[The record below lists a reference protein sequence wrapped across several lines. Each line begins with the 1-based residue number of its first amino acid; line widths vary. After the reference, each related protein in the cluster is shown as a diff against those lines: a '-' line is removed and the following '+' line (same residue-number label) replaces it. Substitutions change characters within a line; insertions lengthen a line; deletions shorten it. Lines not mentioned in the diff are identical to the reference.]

1 MSYHSSR
8 WWAYCLIF
16 AFACQLLLLVLP
28 GAALEFQGRHLAH
41 APEGERSDRHVENE
55 TCTFRGDP
63 YTVDEFTK
71 KAAVECYMYTNGLR
85 EEYQKK
91 VCYKARY
98 PKICLNCTDTVNPNE
113 ADCHL
118 PNINDENSPLF
129 QAFRTKAI
137 GRLWA
142 NCVREAIACCQY
154 MRYAPRRTDGA
165 YCNRTWDGLTCYED
179 TDANRNVSK
188 VCPRVLYIYSKPHC
202 EYYSTRWCHENGSWY
217 RLMNQQRTFYTSC
230 APKPWVSGE
239 YVGVYHYSI
248 GLFTLSVLSLIP
260 ALVIF
265 NWYKSLQVPRIT
277 IHKHLCFAVMM
288 CGVMYII
295 DHSIFTLD
303 DVKPTKY
310 TQNLT
315 HSNTW
320 WCKLLSMLNRYF
332 MVSQYTWMLCEGCY
346 LHRLVA
352 LAFSKQMN
360 LKLCYAFGWGLPA
373 VLVTIYSSLRATQSD
388 DRCWRNIVVYD
399 YTFTGPILACL
410 AVNIFF
416 MIHVIY
422 ILVTKLRQRNV
433 NDTENFRKI
442 LRAVVILIPVFG
454 VHFVLT
460 TFVSPSSCSAYLKKL
475 YAEWGIVGLQG
486 FFVSLIFCYLNS
498 EIQSL
503 LKRSYNRYKNDRSL
517 SRRHRPS
524 VPQTT
529 TTTTT
534 THTTPM

>member
-1 MSYHSSR
+1 MKR
-8 WWAYCLIF
+8 IA
-16 AFACQLLLLVLP
+16 
-28 GAALEFQGRHLAH
+28 
-41 APEGERSDRHVENE
+41 
-55 TCTFRGDP
+55 T
-63 YTVDEFTK
+63 
-71 KAAVECYMYTNGLR
+71 
-85 EEYQKK
+85 
-91 VCYKARY
+91 Y
-98 PKICLNCTDTVNPNE
+98 PD
-113 ADCHL
+113 
-118 PNINDENSPLF
+118 INNENSPLF
-129 QAFRTKAI
+129 LAFRTKAI

-142 NCVREAIACCQY
+142 NCVREAIACCRY
-154 MRYAPRRTDGA
+154 MLDTPQRTEGV

-179 TDANRNVSK
+179 TEVNRNVSK

-217 RLMNQQRTFYTSC
+217 RLMNVERTFYTSC
-230 APKPWVSGE
+230 APKPWE

-260 ALVIF
+260 ALFIF
-265 NWYKSLQVPRIT
+265 NWYKSIQVPRIM

-295 DHSIFTLD
+295 DHSVFTLD

-310 TQNLT
+310 TKNLT

-320 WCKLLSMLNRYF
+320 WCKLLSVLNRYF
-332 MVSQYTWMLCEGCY
+332 MVSQYTWMLCEGYY

-352 LAFSKQMN
+352 QAFSKQMN
-360 LKLCYAFGWGLPA
+360 LKIL
-373 VLVTIYSSLRATQSD
+373 LRI
-388 DRCWRNIVVYD
+388 RLGCWRNVMVYD
-399 YTFTGPILACL
+399 YAFTGPILTCL

-433 NDTENFRKI
+433 SDTENFRKI

-460 TFVSPSSCSAYLKKL
+460 TFVSPASCTAYLKKL
-475 YAEWGIVGLQG
+475 YAEWSIVGLQG
-486 FFVSLIFCYLNS
+486 FFVSLIFCYLNGEVS
-498 EIQSL
+498 AHEIIGTRCLNTRYTLRLHPTQIQSL
-503 LKRSYNRYKNDRSL
+503 VKRSYSRYKNDRSI

-529 TTTTT
+529 TTSTTT
-534 THTTPM
+534 TATTPM

>member
-16 AFACQLLLLVLP
+16 AFACQLFL
-28 GAALEFQGRHLAH
+28 ARTSTALEFQGRHLAH
-41 APEGERSDRHVENE
+41 APVGERSEKHEHNG

-63 YTVDEFTK
+63 YAVDKFIE

-85 EEYQKK
+85 EEYQKR
-91 VCYKARY
+91 VCYKVGF
-98 PKICLNCTDTVNPNE
+98 PKICLNCTTDTRPPNE
-113 ADCHL
+113 EDCHL
-118 PNINDENSPLF
+118 PDINDENSPLF
-129 QAFRTKAI
+129 LAFRTKAI

-142 NCVREAIACCQY
+142 NCVREAIACCHY
-154 MRYAPRRTDGA
+154 MLDTPRRTDGVF
-165 YCNRTWDGLTCYED
+165 CNRTWDGLTCYED
-179 TDANRNVSK
+179 TDVNRNVSK

-217 RLMNQQRTFYTSC
+217 RLMNVQRTFYTSC
-230 APKPWVSGE
+230 APKPWE

-260 ALVIF
+260 ALFIF
-265 NWYKSLQVPRIT
+265 NWYKSLQVPRIM
-277 IHKHLCFAVMM
+277 IHKHLCLAVMM

-295 DHSIFTLD
+295 DHSVFTLD

-310 TQNLT
+310 TKNLT

-320 WCKLLSMLNRYF
+320 WCKLLSVLNRYF
-332 MVSQYTWMLCEGCY
+332 MVSQYTWMLCEGYY

-352 LAFSKQMN
+352 QAFSKQMN
-360 LKLCYAFGWGLPA
+360 LKFCYTFGWGLPA
-373 VLVTIYSSLRATQSD
+373 VLVIIYSILRATQSD

-399 YTFTGPILACL
+399 YAFTGPILTCL

-433 NDTENFRKI
+433 NDSENFRKI

-460 TFVSPSSCSAYLKKL
+460 TFVSPASCSAYLKKL

-486 FFVSLIFCYLNS
+486 FFVSLIFCYLNG

-503 LKRSYNRYKNDRSL
+503 VKRSYSRYKNDRSI

-534 THTTPM
+534 TTTATTPM

>member
-16 AFACQLLLLVLP
+16 SFACQLLLALP
-28 GAALEFQGRHLAH
+28 GATLEFQARHLAY
-41 APEGERSDRHVENE
+41 APEGERSEKHEHNG

-63 YTVDEFTK
+63 YAWNKFIE

-91 VCYKARY
+91 VCYKVRF
-98 PKICLNCTDTVNPNE
+98 PKICLNCTSDTRPPNE
-113 ADCHL
+113 EDCHL
-118 PNINDENSPLF
+118 PDINNESSPLF
-129 QAFRTKAI
+129 LAFRTKAI

-142 NCVREAIACCQY
+142 NCVREAMACCQY
-154 MRYAPRRTDGA
+154 MLKTPQRTEGV

-179 TDANRNVSK
+179 TDVNRNVSK

-217 RLMNQQRTFYTSC
+217 RLMNVERTFYTSC

-260 ALVIF
+260 ALFIF
-265 NWYKSLQVPRIT
+265 NWYKAIQVPRIM

-295 DHSIFTLD
+295 DHSVFTLD

-310 TQNLT
+310 TKNLT
-315 HSNTW
+315 HSNAW
-320 WCKLLSMLNRYF
+320 WCKLLSVLNRYF
-332 MVSQYTWMLCEGCY
+332 MVSQYTWMLCEGYY

-352 LAFSKQMN
+352 QAFSKQMN
-360 LKLCYAFGWGLPA
+360 LKLCYIFGWGLPA
-373 VLVTIYSSLRATQSD
+373 VLVIIYSILRATQSD
-388 DRCWRNIVVYD
+388 DRCWRNVMVYD
-399 YTFTGPILACL
+399 YAFTGPILTCL

-433 NDTENFRKI
+433 SDTENFRKI

-460 TFVSPSSCSAYLKKL
+460 TFVSPASCTAYLKKL
-475 YAEWGIVGLQG
+475 YAEWSIVGLQG
-486 FFVSLIFCYLNS
+486 FFVSLIFCYLNG

-503 LKRSYNRYKNDRSL
+503 MKRSYSRYKNDRSI

-524 VPQTT
+524 MPQTT
-529 TTTTT
+529 TTTMTA
-534 THTTPM
+534 TTPM

>member
-1 MSYHSSR
+1 MSYHSSP

-16 AFACQLLLLVLP
+16 AFACQLLLVP
-28 GAALEFQGRHLAH
+28 SGALQFQWSYLAH
-41 APEGERSDRHVENE
+41 APEGERSEAHVENE

-63 YTVDEFTK
+63 YTMEKFK
-71 KAAVECYMYTNGLR
+71 EKAAVECYMYTNGLR
-85 EEYQKK
+85 EEFQKK
-91 VCYKARY
+91 VCYNARF
-98 PKICLNCTDTVNPNE
+98 PKICLNCTETRPPNE
-113 ADCHL
+113 QDCHL
-118 PNINDENSPLF
+118 PDINDESSPLF
-129 QAFRTKAI
+129 LAFRTKTI

-142 NCVREAIACCQY
+142 NCVREAMACCRH
-154 MRYAPRRTDGA
+154 MLDTPRRTAGV

-179 TDANRNVSK
+179 TNANTNVSK

-202 EYYSTRWCHENGSWY
+202 EYYSQRWCHKNGSWY
-217 RLMNQQRTFYTSC
+217 RLMGKQRTFYTSC

-265 NWYKSLQVPRIT
+265 NWYKSLQVPRII

-288 CGVMYII
+288 CGLMYII
-295 DHSIFTLD
+295 DHSVFTLD
-303 DVKPTKY
+303 DVKPTKF
-310 TQNLT
+310 TKNLT

-320 WCKLLSMLNRYF
+320 WCKLLSVMNRYF

-360 LKLCYAFGWGLPA
+360 LKFCYVVGWGLPA
-373 VLVTIYSSLRATQSD
+373 VLVAIYSALRATQAD

-410 AVNIFF
+410 AINIFF

-433 NDTENFRKI
+433 NDSENFRKI
-442 LRAVVILIPVFG
+442 IRAVLILIPVFG

-460 TFVSPSSCSAYLKKL
+460 TFVSPASCTAYLKKL

-486 FFVSLIFCYLNS
+486 FFVSLIFCYLNG

-503 LKRSYNRYKNDRSL
+503 VKRSYTRYKNDRTL
-517 SRRHRPS
+517 SSRHRSS
-524 VPQTT
+524 VPHTT
-529 TTTTT
+529 TTA
-534 THTTPM
+534 TTPM